1 MVDIQLVDISEDNK
15 LHKESLKKVKAL
27 GALRMV
33 EEDIDEL
40 IKEIRRRDKFDEEF
54 NINSN
59 ERITYNNETETD
71 DQKSLD
77 LRVTYH

>member
-1 MVDIQLVDISEDNK
+1 
-15 LHKESLKKVKAL
+15 
-27 GALRMV
+27 MV

-59 ERITYNNETETD
+59 ERITCNNETETD
-71 DQKSLD
+71 D
-77 LRVTYH
+77 

>member
-1 MVDIQLVDISEDNK
+1 MDISEDNK

-71 DQKSLD
+71 D
-77 LRVTYH
+77 